1 MKKEEKIVDAIIEEE
16 KPFFF
21 PRLVAY
27 IIDTILVFA
36 LMLGV
41 AFILPVNENHKKY
54 MDEYKTIQAEL
65 MDGKIKKEEFTSRY
79 KDIVYDLDYT
89 NTLVSLS
96 QTVVFILYFIVFQYY
111 NKGQTVGKKLM
122 GIKVISTKDKQ
133 LTLDQMAIHALIADS
148 IIINLLLVASVL
160 FIGREYYYYAS
171 LGLQLINYSVII
183 VALLMII
190 FRKDGK
196 GLHDVLANTKVI
208 STN

>member
-1 MKKEEKIVDAIIEEE
+1 MKESKVVDAIIEED

-27 IIDTILVFA
+27 IIDTVIVFA
-36 LMLGV
+36 LMLGLAV
-41 AFILPVNENHKKY
+41 ILPANENHRKY
-54 MDEYKTIQAEL
+54 MDEYETIQAQL
-65 MDGKIKKEEFTSRY
+65 IDGKMNKNEFTNRY
-79 KDIVYDLDYT
+79 KDVVYDLDYT

-96 QTVVFILYFIVFQYY
+96 QIVLFILYFIVFQYY
-111 NKGQTVGKKLM
+111 NKGQTIGKKIM
-122 GIKVISTKDKQ
+122 GIKVVSTKGKDI
-133 LTLDQMAIHALIADS
+133 TIDQIAIHSLIANS

-171 LGLQLINYSVII
+171 LGLQLINYFVII

-196 GLHDVLANTKVI
+196 GIHDVLANTKVVSI
-208 STN
+208 K

>member
-1 MKKEEKIVDAIIEEE
+1 MKESKVVDAIIEED

-27 IIDTILVFA
+27 IIDTVIVFA
-36 LMLGV
+36 LMLGL
-41 AFILPVNENHKKY
+41 AIILPANENHQKY
-54 MDEYKTIQAEL
+54 MDEYETIQAQL
-65 MDGKIKKEEFTSRY
+65 IDGKMNKNEFTNRY
-79 KDIVYDLDYT
+79 KDVVYDLDYT

-96 QTVVFILYFIVFQYY
+96 QIVLFILYFIVFQYY
-111 NKGQTVGKKLM
+111 NKGQTIGKKIM
-122 GIKVISTKDKQ
+122 GIKVVSTNGKDI
-133 LTLDQMAIHALIADS
+133 TLNQIAIHSLIANS

-171 LGLQLINYSVII
+171 LGLQLINYFVII

-196 GLHDVLANTKVI
+196 GIHDVLANTKVVSI
-208 STN
+208 K

>member
-1 MKKEEKIVDAIIEEE
+1 MKESKVVDAIIEED

-27 IIDTILVFA
+27 IIDTVIVFA
-36 LMLGV
+36 LMLGL
-41 AFILPVNENHKKY
+41 AIILPANENHQKY
-54 MDEYKTIQAEL
+54 MDEYETIQAQL
-65 MDGKIKKEEFTSRY
+65 IDGKMNKNEFTNRY
-79 KDIVYDLDYT
+79 KDVVYDLDYT

-96 QTVVFILYFIVFQYY
+96 QIVLFILYFIVFQYY
-111 NKGQTVGKKLM
+111 NKGQTIGKKIM
-122 GIKVISTKDKQ
+122 GIKVVSTKGKDI
-133 LTLDQMAIHALIADS
+133 TIDQIAIHSLIANS

-171 LGLQLINYSVII
+171 LGLQLINYFVII

-196 GLHDVLANTKVI
+196 GIHDVLANTKVVSI
-208 STN
+208 K

>member
-208 STN
+208 SVK

>member
-1 MKKEEKIVDAIIEEE
+1 MKESKVVDAIIEED

-27 IIDTILVFA
+27 IIDTVIVFA
-36 LMLGV
+36 LMLGL
-41 AFILPVNENHKKY
+41 AFILPANENHRKY
-54 MDEYKTIQAEL
+54 MDEYETIQAQL
-65 MDGKIKKEEFTSRY
+65 IDGKMNKNEFTNRY
-79 KDIVYDLDYT
+79 KDVVYDLDYT

-96 QTVVFILYFIVFQYY
+96 QIVLFILYFIVFQYY
-111 NKGQTVGKKLM
+111 NKGQTIGKKIM
-122 GIKVISTKDKQ
+122 GIKVVSTNGKDI
-133 LTLDQMAIHALIADS
+133 TLNQIAIHSLIANS

-171 LGLQLINYSVII
+171 LGLQLINYFVII

-196 GLHDVLANTKVI
+196 GIHDVLANTKVVSI
-208 STN
+208 K

>member
-1 MKKEEKIVDAIIEEE
+1 MKESKVVDAIIEED

-27 IIDTILVFA
+27 IIDTVIVFA
-36 LMLGV
+36 LMLGL
-41 AFILPVNENHKKY
+41 AFILPANENHRKY
-54 MDEYKTIQAEL
+54 MDEYETIQAQL
-65 MDGKIKKEEFTSRY
+65 IDGKMNKNEFTNRY
-79 KDIVYDLDYT
+79 KDVVYDLDYT

-96 QTVVFILYFIVFQYY
+96 QIVLFILYFIVFQYY
-111 NKGQTVGKKLM
+111 NKGQTIGKKIM
-122 GIKVISTKDKQ
+122 GIKVVSTKGKDI
-133 LTLDQMAIHALIADS
+133 TLNQIAIHSLIANS

-171 LGLQLINYSVII
+171 LGLQLINYFVII

-196 GLHDVLANTKVI
+196 GIHDVLANTKVVSI
-208 STN
+208 K

>member
-1 MKKEEKIVDAIIEEE
+1 MKEAKVVDAIIEED

-27 IIDTILVFA
+27 IIDTVIVFA
-36 LMLGV
+36 LMLGLAV
-41 AFILPVNENHKKY
+41 ILPVNENHRKY
-54 MDEYKTIQAEL
+54 MDEYETIQAQL
-65 MDGKIKKEEFTSRY
+65 IDGKMNKNEFTNRY
-79 KDIVYDLDYT
+79 KDVVYDLDYT

-96 QTVVFILYFIVFQYY
+96 QTVLFILYFIVFQYY
-111 NKGQTVGKKLM
+111 NKGQTIGKKIM
-122 GIKVISTKDKQ
+122 GIKVVSTKEKDI
-133 LTLDQMAIHALIADS
+133 TLNQVAIHSLIANS

-171 LGLQLINYSVII
+171 LGLQLINYFVII

-196 GLHDVLANTKVI
+196 GIHDVLANTKVI
-208 STN
+208 SIK